1 MTAAV
6 PANGDGIRVC
16 RIYNRRQSFISAGER
31 NLLRQQE
38 LCVFGSSLGV
48 APRQPGTFVFR
59 SRALMFFLT
68 FSNNARGLA
77 GRTDIAA
84 QACIRRTDVVRHDGL
99 PQRSITVVIS
109 PTRSGKSI
117 FLRRRPRAPAGWRQR
132 SPPARAH
139 GRCAAPRRARRCAGN
154 GRAKVVAFASLC
166 SKLQRLPNKQARQLR
181 LPPARR
187 RPPGKTPRPSK
198 PADWHVHC

>member
-16 RIYNRRQSFISAGER
+16 RIYNRRQSFISVGER

-38 LCVFGSSLGV
+38 LCVFTSSLGI

-68 FSNNARGLA
+68 FSNNTRELA
-77 GRTDIAA
+77 GRTDIGA

-99 PQRSITVVIS
+99 P
-109 PTRSGKSI
+109 
-117 FLRRRPRAPAGWRQR
+117 
-132 SPPARAH
+132 
-139 GRCAAPRRARRCAGN
+139 
-154 GRAKVVAFASLC
+154 
-166 SKLQRLPNKQARQLR
+166 
-181 LPPARR
+181 
-187 RPPGKTPRPSK
+187 
-198 PADWHVHC
+198 

>member
-16 RIYNRRQSFISAGER
+16 RIYNRRQSFISVGER

-68 FSNNARGLA
+68 FSNNTRELA
-77 GRTDIAA
+77 GRTDIGA

-99 PQRSITVVIS
+99 P
-109 PTRSGKSI
+109 
-117 FLRRRPRAPAGWRQR
+117 
-132 SPPARAH
+132 
-139 GRCAAPRRARRCAGN
+139 
-154 GRAKVVAFASLC
+154 
-166 SKLQRLPNKQARQLR
+166 
-181 LPPARR
+181 
-187 RPPGKTPRPSK
+187 
-198 PADWHVHC
+198 